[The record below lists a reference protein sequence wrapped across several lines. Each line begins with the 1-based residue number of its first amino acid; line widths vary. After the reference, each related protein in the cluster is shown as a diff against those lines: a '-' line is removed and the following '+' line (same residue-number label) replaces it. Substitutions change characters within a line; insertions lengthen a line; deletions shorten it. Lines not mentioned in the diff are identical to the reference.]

1 MSTHR
6 NIDLICV
13 VVTVLAIVLA
23 LLFMNGER
31 LGIQK
36 VVDQDSESATGS
48 VYFTNNDLN
57 GTWESGRAT
66 VITLKGDRA
75 AVSGSGAYVYNGD
88 VIINGTGLFTV
99 SGTLDDGSIVVDAH
113 KTSKVWIK
121 LDGARICCSDSAAF
135 RVEQADK
142 VFLTLAEGSEN
153 LIESGSEFSAE
164 AVADNIKG
172 ALFSRDDLTINGS
185 GSLTVR
191 SGYRHAIAVN
201 DDLVIAGGTI
211 TAEAPRDA
219 IHANDS
225 FRLRDAELLLKGGDE
240 GIDVDAEGGYFYM
253 ETGSVHIDCAG
264 DGICSEGDV
273 LVAGGDL
280 TIASADDGIHSG
292 TKIYIY
298 GGTILLSECYE
309 GLEAIIVEQHGGDVT
324 IYPFDDGINANGSL
338 LNGVLTLSGM
348 DSGEEPET
356 YVLIAGGSLT
366 IINSDAKDADGID
379 SNGSIYVTGGDVR
392 ISLPDSGTNNALDF
406 GRENGGKARISG
418 GTVIACGSFAMAEGF
433 DRDSGQCSVLYNTL
447 RGAPAGSDLAL
458 LNADGDTILYWSV
471 PGSFSSA
478 VLSSPEMTLG
488 ETCTVVIGSEQET
501 ITLSEVSAA
510 FGDAQSS
517 MFAGEMNWGGMQPS
531 GGFGES
537 FVPPEGSGPPE
548 GAGRPDGTP
557 PPEGESASAELPD
570 IRPSPSAAAV
580 SAGDEAAPAESAADR
595 DTVLLMIAASC
606 GVMIFGLIFAA
617 VFRKK
622 IDL

>member
-6 NIDLICV
+6 SIDLICV
-13 VVTVLAIVLA
+13 VVTVLALILA
-23 LLFMNGER
+23 VLFMNGER
-31 LGIQK
+31 LGIEK
-36 VVDQDSESATGS
+36 IVDQDSEAGGT

-57 GTWESGRAT
+57 GTWDSARAT

-75 AVSGSGAYVYNGD
+75 SVSGSGAYVYNGD

-113 KTSKVWIK
+113 KTSKVWVK
-121 LDGARICCSDSAAF
+121 LDGAQIRCSDSAAF

-164 AVADNIKG
+164 ALENNVKG

-201 DDLVIAGGTI
+201 DDLVITGGTVS
-211 TAEAPRDA
+211 AEAPRDA

-225 FRLRDAELLLKGGDE
+225 FRLREAELLLKGGDE

-253 ETGSVHIDCAG
+253 ESGSVRIDSAD
-264 DGICSEGDV
+264 DGICAEGDI
-273 LVAGGDL
+273 LTAGGEI
-280 TIASADDGIHSG
+280 TIVSADDGIHSG
-292 TKIYIY
+292 SAIYIY
-298 GGTILLSECYE
+298 GGTILLKECYE

-338 LNGVLTLSGM
+338 LNGVLSLPGT

-406 GRENGGKARISG
+406 GSENGGTARISG

-433 DRDSGQCSVLYNTL
+433 GADSTQCSVLYNTL

-458 LNADGDTILYWSV
+458 LDADGNTILYWNV

-478 VLSSPEMTLG
+478 VLSAPEMTLG
-488 ETCTVVIGSEQET
+488 GTCTVVIGSEQET
-501 ITLSEVSAA
+501 ITLSEVSAS

-517 MFAGEMNWGGMQPS
+517 RFGGEMNWGGMQPA
-531 GGFGES
+531 GGFGEG
-537 FVPPEGSGPPE
+537 FAPPGGSGPPE
-548 GAGRPDGTP
+548 GAERPNGTP
-557 PPEGESASAELPD
+557 PPLGEGVSAELPD
-570 IRPSPSAAAV
+570 IRPQPTEAPAAA
-580 SAGDEAAPAESAADR
+580 SEPAGSSTDR
-595 DTVLLMIAASC
+595 STVI
-606 GVMIFGLIFAA
+606 VMIIASADVLALGLVFAA
-617 VFRKK
+617 LFRKK

>member
-75 AVSGSGAYVYNGD
+75 TVSGSGAYVYNGD
-88 VIINGTGLFTV
+88 VIINGTGLFTI

-113 KTSKVWIK
+113 KTSKVWVK
-121 LDGARICCSDSAAF
+121 LDGAQIRCSDSAAF

-164 AVADNIKG
+164 AVADNVKG

-185 GSLTVR
+185 GALTVR

-201 DDLVIAGGTI
+201 DDLVITGGTI

-225 FRLRDAELLLKGGDE
+225 LRLREAELILKGGDE

-264 DGICSEGDV
+264 DGICTEGDI

-280 TIASADDGIHSG
+280 TVVCVDDGMHSG
-292 TKIYIY
+292 AKIYIY

-338 LNGVLTLSGM
+338 LNGVLSLPGT

-366 IINSDAKDADGID
+366 IVNSDARDADGID

-406 GRENGGKARISG
+406 GRENGGTARISG

-433 DRDSGQCSVLYNTL
+433 GADSTQCSVLYNTL

-458 LNADGDTILYWSV
+458 LDADGNTILFWNV

-478 VLSSPEMTLG
+478 VLSAPEMTLG
-488 ETCTVVIGSEQET
+488 EACTVVIGSEQET

-531 GGFGES
+531 GGFGEG
-537 FVPPEGSGPPE
+537 FTPPAEPGRPE
-548 GAGRPDGTP
+548 GAERPDGTP
-557 PPEGESASAELPD
+557 PPAGEGAPEGLPD
-570 IRPSPSAAAV
+570 IRPQPTADAEPAEDT
-580 SAGDEAAPAESAADR
+580 AGTAESAADR
-595 DTVLLMIAASC
+595 STVIVMTAASA
-606 GVMIFGLIFAA
+606 GVLILGLVFAA

>member
-121 LDGARICCSDSAAF
+121 LDGARIRCSDSAAF

-164 AVADNIKG
+164 AVADNVKG

-201 DDLVIAGGTI
+201 DDLVITGGTI

-273 LVAGGDL
+273 LVAGGSL

-356 YVLIAGGSLT
+356 YVLIAGGSRFQRHAPHQRRYGHRLW
-366 IINSDAKDADGID
+366 KLRH
-379 SNGSIYVTGGDVR
+379 GGGLRRRFRTVLR
-392 ISLPDSGTNNALDF
+392 SVQHPSRRSGRFGPGAAGH
-406 GRENGGKARISG
+406 GREYDPVLERAR
-418 GTVIACGSFAMAEGF
+418 
-433 DRDSGQCSVLYNTL
+433 Q
-447 RGAPAGSDLAL
+447 L
-458 LNADGDTILYWSV
+458 L
-471 PGSFSSA
+471 
-478 VLSSPEMTLG
+478 LG
-488 ETCTVVIGSEQET
+488 
-501 ITLSEVSAA
+501 
-510 FGDAQSS
+510 
-517 MFAGEMNWGGMQPS
+517 
-531 GGFGES
+531 
-537 FVPPEGSGPPE
+537 
-548 GAGRPDGTP
+548 
-557 PPEGESASAELPD
+557 SAELARND
-570 IRPSPSAAAV
+570 VGRDLHGRYRLRTGDDNAQRGLRGLRRRAELYVCRRNELGRHAALRRLRRELRSSQRVRSARGR
-580 SAGDEAAPAESAADR
+580 S
-595 DTVLLMIAASC
+595 
-606 GVMIFGLIFAA
+606 GL
-617 VFRKK
+617 
-622 IDL
+622 